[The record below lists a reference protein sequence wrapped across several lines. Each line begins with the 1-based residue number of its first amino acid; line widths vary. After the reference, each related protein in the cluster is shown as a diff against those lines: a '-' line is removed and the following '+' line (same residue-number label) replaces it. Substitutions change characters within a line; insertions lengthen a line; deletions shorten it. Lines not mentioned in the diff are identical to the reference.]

1 MNKNYKYFIALFFTS
16 LTLFFYQLF
25 VNRLFAVILSNQY
38 SYLVISFAILGLG
51 IGGILVYYL
60 SRRERFNLNFFS
72 IAYIV
77 TYIGTITLIFL
88 APYLGSPIWYIILG
102 MIPFIFGGGITSYLF
117 KAQPN
122 TYRIYFTDLIG
133 GITGLVSAMLLMNY
147 LGTIPAIVISFI
159 FVTVIPVVLNYNKIN
174 LTLTIIIAL
183 TLILGFGSFV
193 SLYQNNFN
201 SFLTTPYAHYE
212 DDGEYKFTRW
222 DAFARTDAVWTAE
235 NPDEMVI
242 GLNGRS
248 FSRMIKFNGNLDE
261 IQYLKNQIG
270 YLPFEIGDPEKV
282 AIIGSGGGAEIIYS
296 FLAGVEDIT
305 AIEINAG
312 TIEATRELAE
322 FSGDIYNDPRVN
334 TVIADGRSFI
344 SNSNEK
350 YDQIYLALVMTNIGD
365 NVANTLSENFI
376 YTREALGD
384 YFSKLKPG
392 GNVSFLFHSTTDLLK
407 MLTTSISYFE
417 DLGVPREDIP
427 DHFVL
432 LSHKNSA
439 MNPVLLVKPEPFPQE
454 ELRNIEDFV
463 TSKGFRP
470 LHLPGITEEKSLN
483 LYRTGEISIS
493 DMVHSFPANIA
504 PISDD
509 KPFFYNVQKSLPKS
523 LLVLVLGTL
532 FVLIVTFL
540 IPIFSKS
547 VNKNKMNFNI
557 SFLIFTFLG
566 MAFMFI
572 EITLIQKMSVFL
584 EHPTTSYVTIIT
596 TLLLGA
602 GIANLVQSRKEFF
615 TDYKPLI
622 YLLILG
628 LLDIFIINEVIY
640 WEGITSL
647 GYKIALVCLLLLP
660 LGFLMGIPFPMVL
673 KKLRETKSQNWVPYF
688 WGINGIASVLGSG
701 LAMIISLS
709 YGFNVS
715 YIIGMTLYLSIALL
729 IRRLD
734 FLKN

>member
-1 MNKNYKYFIALFFTS
+1 MNKKSKYFIALFLTS

-25 VNRLFAVILSNQY
+25 VNRLFAVLLSNQY

-60 SRRERFNLNFFS
+60 SHKGRFNLNFFS

-102 MIPFIFGGGITSYLF
+102 MIPFIFGGGIISYLF
-117 KAQPN
+117 KVQPN
-122 TYRIYFTDLIG
+122 TYKIYFTDLIG

-159 FVTVIPVVLNYNKIN
+159 LVTVIPVVLNYNKIN
-174 LTLTIIIAL
+174 LSLTIIIAL

-193 SLYQNNFN
+193 SLYKNNFN

-212 DDGEYKFTRW
+212 EEGEYKFTSW

-235 NPDEMVI
+235 DPDEMVI

-248 FSRMIKFNGNLDE
+248 FSRMIKFNGNLEE

-270 YLPFEIGDPEKV
+270 YLPFEIGNPEKI
-282 AIIGSGGGAEIIYS
+282 AIVGSGGGAEILYS
-296 FLAGVEDIT
+296 FLAGIDDIT

-312 TIEATRELAE
+312 TIEASRKLAE
-322 FSGDIYNDPRVN
+322 FSGDIYNDPRVT

-344 SNSNEK
+344 RNSNEK

-376 YTREALGD
+376 YTQEALSD

-392 GNVSFLFHSTTDLLK
+392 GNVSFLFHSSTDLLK

-417 DLGVPREDIP
+417 DNGIARKEIP

-439 MNPVLLVKPEPFPQE
+439 MNPILLVKPESFSRE
-454 ELRNIEDFV
+454 ELRNIEDLV
-463 TSKGFRP
+463 IRRGFRP

-483 LYRTGEISIS
+483 LYRAGEISIS
-493 DMVHSFPANIA
+493 DMVQSFPANIA

-540 IPIFSKS
+540 IPIISKNTNSSKIKFST
-547 VNKNKMNFNI
+547 N
-557 SFLIFTFLG
+557 FLIFTFLG

-584 EHPTTSYVTIIT
+584 EHPTTSFVTIIT

-602 GIANLVQSRKEFF
+602 GTANFVQSRKEFF
-615 TDYKPLI
+615 TDYKPVI
-622 YLLILG
+622 YLVLLG
-628 LLDIFIINEVIY
+628 MLDIFIINQVIY
-640 WEGITSL
+640 WEGITFL
-647 GYKIALVCLLLLP
+647 AYKIALVSLLLLP

-673 KKLRETKSQNWVPYF
+673 KKLRERKGQDWVPYF

-701 LAMIISLS
+701 VAMIVSLS
-709 YGFNVS
+709 YGFNIS
-715 YIIGMTLYLSIALL
+715 YITGIILYLSIALL

-734 FLKN
+734 FTKN